1 MRIRTFVKKI
11 QQNRITD
18 FDKFL
23 TPAYPMSFRRELVK
37 RGIRVEDAV
46 ALNEFQP
53 IREAIIQ
60 GYLPEKYAEW
70 MTSEHDEV
78 RYALAKT
85 GHYPE
90 TYIHDVNKEI
100 RIAVLEKHPEYVSQL
115 LTTYDNYKAV
125 HEYII
130 RLDTPDT
137 TLLKTF
143 IEAPKPEYCD
153 DGLGDVL
160 SYQLQALTAD
170 VTPIEKTMTRKQL
183 FESGNPLWVNGIN
196 AYFIRFII
204 SLICCAKRNSA
215 DAYEEVLNRF
225 EEICN
230 EETFASANYQIQ
242 RKYHF
247 DLDYDYEFPAIK

>member
-1 MRIRTFVKKI
+1 MEI
-11 QQNRITD
+11 
-18 FDKFL
+18 FDEFL

-53 IREAIIQ
+53 IREAILQ

-85 GHYPE
+85 GHFPE
-90 TYIHDVNKEI
+90 TYINDENKEV

-115 LTTYDNYKAV
+115 LTTYDNYNAV

-130 RLDTPDT
+130 WLDQPNTDM
-137 TLLKTF
+137 LKTF
-143 IEAPKPEYCD
+143 IEAPKPEYCY
-153 DGLGDVL
+153 DGYGDVL
-160 SYQLQALTAD
+160 SYQLQSLIAD
-170 VTPIEKTMTRKQL
+170 ATPIAKTMTRKQL
-183 FESGNPLWVNGIN
+183 FESGNPLWVQGIN
-196 AYFIRFII
+196 AYFIRLII
-204 SLICCAKRNSA
+204 SLICCAKRNGA
-215 DAYEEVLNRF
+215 EAYEEVLNRF

-230 EETFASANYQIQ
+230 PETYTSASYQIE
-242 RKYHF
+242 RKYNF
-247 DLDYDYEFPAIK
+247 YMDYVYEFPAIK

>member
-1 MRIRTFVKKI
+1 MRIRKFI
-11 QQNRITD
+11 QKLNQNAITD
-18 FDKFL
+18 FDEYL
-23 TPAYPMSFRRELVK
+23 TFVYPMSFRSELVK

-46 ALNEFQP
+46 ALNESEP
-53 IREAIIQ
+53 ILEAILQ
-60 GYLPEKYAEW
+60 GYVSEKYAEW
-70 MTSEHDEV
+70 MAHPHEDV
-78 RYALAKT
+78 REALAKA
-85 GHYPE
+85 GYFPE
-90 TYIHDVNKEI
+90 TYIHDKDKDV
-100 RIAVLEKHPEYVSQL
+100 RVAVLEKHPEYVSHL
-115 LTTYDNYKAV
+115 LKTYDNYKAV

-137 TLLKTF
+137 TMLKTF

-160 SYQLQALTAD
+160 YYQLQALTAD
-170 VTPIEKTMTRKQL
+170 ATPIVKTMTRKQL
-183 FESGNPLWVNGIN
+183 FEIGNPLWVNGIN

>member
-1 MRIRTFVKKI
+1 MRIRKFI
-11 QQNRITD
+11 QKLNQNAITD
-18 FDKFL
+18 FDEYLAFV
-23 TPAYPMSFRRELVK
+23 YPMSFRSELVK

-46 ALNEFQP
+46 ALNESEP
-53 IREAIIQ
+53 ILEAILQ
-60 GYLPEKYAEW
+60 GYVSEKYAEW
-70 MTSEHDEV
+70 MAHPHEDV
-78 RYALAKT
+78 REALAKA
-85 GHYPE
+85 GYFPE
-90 TYIHDVNKEI
+90 TYIHDKDKDV
-100 RIAVLEKHPEYVSQL
+100 RVAVLEKHPEYVSHL
-115 LTTYDNYKAV
+115 LKTYDDYKAV

-137 TLLKTF
+137 TMLKTF

-153 DGLGDVL
+153 DGLRDVL

-170 VTPIEKTMTRKQL
+170 ATPIVKTMTRKQL
-183 FESGNPLWVNGIN
+183 FEIGNPLWVNGIN

>member
-1 MRIRTFVKKI
+1 MRIRTFI
-11 QQNRITD
+11 QKLDNNQITD
-18 FDKFL
+18 FDEYLAFV
-23 TPAYPMSFRRELVK
+23 YPMSFRLELVK

-46 ALNEFQP
+46 ALNESEP
-53 IREAIIQ
+53 IREAILQ
-60 GYLPEKYAEW
+60 GYVPEKYAEW
-70 MTSEHDEV
+70 MAHPHEDV
-78 RYALAKT
+78 REALAKA
-85 GHYPE
+85 GYFPE
-90 TYIHDVNKEI
+90 TYIHDKDKDV
-100 RIAVLEKHPEYVSQL
+100 RVAVLEKHPEYVSHL
-115 LTTYDNYKAV
+115 LKTYDDYKAV

-137 TLLKTF
+137 TMLKTF

-170 VTPIEKTMTRKQL
+170 ATPIVKTMTRKQL
-183 FESGNPLWVNGIN
+183 FEIGNPLWVNGIN

-247 DLDYDYEFPAIK
+247 DLDYDYEFPSIK

>member
-1 MRIRTFVKKI
+1 
-11 QQNRITD
+11 
-18 FDKFL
+18 
-23 TPAYPMSFRRELVK
+23 MSFRSELVK

-46 ALNEFQP
+46 ALNESEP
-53 IREAIIQ
+53 ILEAILQ
-60 GYLPEKYAEW
+60 GYVPEKYAEW
-70 MTSEHDEV
+70 MAHPHEDV
-78 RYALAKT
+78 REALAKA
-85 GHYPE
+85 GYFPE
-90 TYIHDVNKEI
+90 TYIHDKDKDV
-100 RIAVLEKHPEYVSQL
+100 RVAVLEKHPEYVSHL
-115 LTTYDNYKAV
+115 LKTYDDYKAV
-125 HEYII
+125 YEYII

-137 TLLKTF
+137 TMLKTF

-153 DGLGDVL
+153 DGLRDVL
-160 SYQLQALTAD
+160 YYQLQALTAD
-170 VTPIEKTMTRKQL
+170 ATPIVKTMTRKQL
-183 FESGNPLWVNGIN
+183 FEIGNPLWVNGIN

>member
-100 RIAVLEKHPEYVSQL
+100 RIAVLEKHPEYVSHL
-115 LTTYDNYKAV
+115 LKTYEDYNAV
-125 HEYII
+125 HKYII
-130 RLDTPDT
+130 QLDQPDT
-137 TLLKTF
+137 DMLKTF
-143 IEAPKPEYCD
+143 IEAPKPENCD
-153 DGLGDVL
+153 DVYRDVL
-160 SYQLQALTAD
+160 LYKLQSLTAD
-170 VTPIEKTMTRKQL
+170 ATPLAKTMTRKQL

-196 AYFIRFII
+196 AYFIKVIQRFIEQ
-204 SLICCAKRNSA
+204 AKQHG
-215 DAYEEVLNRF
+215 AYEDVLEQF
-225 EEICN
+225 EEFAN
-230 EETFASANYQIQ
+230 PETYHTVRYQIGN
-242 RKYHF
+242 KYHF
-247 DLDYDYEFPAIK
+247 